1 MRVTPRQKGRPYRLL
16 FTFPADPLA
25 ALLHQLGE
33 GLVRCLSVER
43 GAGALSGTGSGG
55 IVLPWKGVAMQIF
68 LGWTLDLLMLFA
80 GTEAED
86 DKAYGV
92 VDPSG

>member
-1 MRVTPRQKGRPYRLL
+1 
-16 FTFPADPLA
+16 
-25 ALLHQLGE
+25 
-33 GLVRCLSVER
+33 
-43 GAGALSGTGSGG
+43 
-55 IVLPWKGVAMQIF
+55 MQIF